1 MWSTLLKKKKKH
13 FTEIMMHWQVEGI
26 RPIVYLNFMFTGLEA
41 FLDLDHVKTEHNELW
56 NF

>member
-1 MWSTLLKKKKKH
+1 
-13 FTEIMMHWQVEGI
+13 MMHWQVEGI